1 MKRFFLFLI
10 FASLIAGLYAT
21 PSNKYQLVVRTTSGD
36 TAFVL
41 SQRPEI
47 SFTDKDVVV
56 SNTETTITIP
66 KTEFIE
72 FLFTP
77 SQYEINFYD
86 WDGTL
91 LQSSMVNYG
100 EWPTYYNSDPW
111 READAQYTY
120 TFTGWNPQLD
130 WVTSNQAYYAQYE
143 ATLNQ
148 YEINFYDWDGTLLQS
163 SMVNYGEWPNYEGP
177 ALWREADAQ
186 YTYTFTGWS
195 PQLDWVSGNQAYYA
209 QYESTLN
216 QYEINFYDWDGTLL
230 QSSMVNS
237 GEWPN
242 YEGPA
247 LWREA
252 DAQYTYT
259 FNGWSPQLDIVTSH
273 QSYYAQYTSTLN
285 LYEINFYNWDSTLLQ
300 SILYYYG
307 DWPTYYGSTPWREA
321 DAQYTYTFTGWNPQL
336 DWVTGNQSY
345 YAQYES
351 TLNQYEINF
360 YDWDGTLLQSN
371 MVNYGEWPMYY
382 NSDPW
387 RESDAQYTYTF
398 TGWSPQL
405 DWVTGQQSYYA
416 QYESTLNQYEIS
428 FYNWDGTLL
437 QSGWYYYGDYPYYI
451 SANPERYAD
460 AQYTY
465 TFSGWSPQLDIV
477 TGHQSYYAQYESTL
491 NQYEINFY
499 DWDGTLLQ
507 SNMVNY
513 GEWPMYYNSDPWREA
528 DAQYTYTFIGWSPE
542 LSMVTGHQSYYAQY
556 ESTLNQYEIT
566 FYDWDG
572 TLLQSTMVN
581 YGEWPTYYNSDP
593 WREADAQYTYSF
605 SGWSPQLDWVSGN
618 QSYYA
623 QYESTLNQYQITFYD
638 WNGIVLQ
645 SELVNY
651 GEMPTYTGVTPT
663 READTQ
669 YTYTF
674 TGWSPELSVVT
685 GNQSYTAQYEA
696 TLNQYEVTFY
706 NWNGEVLQSTMVDF
720 GAMPEYFGVTPT
732 KPEDDQYVYTFS
744 GWEPEITIVVAYA
757 EYTAQY
763 DATDKV
769 TTVIENTQSDEV
781 KTYKILRNN
790 KIFIIRGDKV
800 YSILGHVIE
809 DWMPLGL

>member
-1 MKRFFLFLI
+1 MKRLFVLLI
-10 FASLIAGLYAT
+10 SICLVACLFAA
-21 PSNKYQLVVRTTSGD
+21 PSKKYKLVVKTTDSEYSY
-36 TAFVL
+36 AL
-41 SQRPEI
+41 YKQPEI
-47 SFTDKDVVV
+47 SFTNTDMVIKMDQEDVRFAKSDIV
-56 SNTETTITIP
+56 
-66 KTEFIE
+66 E
-72 FLFTP
+72 FLFDYNQYKVTFLDWDGDTLQSSMVTYGEYPSYNGATP
-77 SQYEINFYD
+77 ERESDNRYTYTFSDWSPELDIVTEDVTYIAQYQEIVRYEVAFYNWDGTLLQSNWYDYGEYPSYTGETPIREADTRYTYTFSGWNPQLDWVTGNQAYYAQYHAELNQYEITFYD

-91 LQSSMVNYG
+91 LQSTMVNYGEYPSYESAIPTREADAQYTYTFIGWGDVSHVTGHASYYAQYHAELNQYEINFYNWDGTLLQSEWVNYG

-120 TFTGWNPQLD
+120 TFNGWSPQLD
-130 WVTSNQAYYAQYE
+130 WVTGHQSYYAQYE

-148 YEINFYDWDGTLLQS
+148 YEINFYDWNGTLLQS
-163 SMVNYGEWPNYEGP
+163 SMVNYGEWP
-177 ALWREADAQ
+177 
-186 YTYTFTGWS
+186 T
-195 PQLDWVSGNQAYYA
+195 
-209 QYESTLN
+209 
-216 QYEINFYDWDGTLL
+216 
-230 QSSMVNS
+230 
-237 GEWPN
+237 
-242 YEGPA
+242 
-247 LWREA
+247 
-252 DAQYTYT
+252 
-259 FNGWSPQLDIVTSH
+259 
-273 QSYYAQYTSTLN
+273 
-285 LYEINFYNWDSTLLQ
+285 
-300 SILYYYG
+300 
-307 DWPTYYGSTPWREA
+307 
-321 DAQYTYTFTGWNPQL
+321 
-336 DWVTGNQSY
+336 
-345 YAQYES
+345 
-351 TLNQYEINF
+351 
-360 YDWDGTLLQSN
+360 
-371 MVNYGEWPMYY
+371 YY
-382 NSDPW
+382 NSEPT
-387 RESDAQYTYTF
+387 RE
-398 TGWSPQL
+398 
-405 DWVTGQQSYYA
+405 
-416 QYESTLNQYEIS
+416 
-428 FYNWDGTLL
+428 
-437 QSGWYYYGDYPYYI
+437 
-451 SANPERYAD
+451 AD

-507 SNMVNY
+507 SNMVDY

-528 DAQYTYTFIGWSPE
+528 DAQYTYTFTGWSPQ
-542 LSMVTGHQSYYAQY
+542 LDIVTGHQSYYAQY
-556 ESTLNQYEIT
+556 ESTINQYEIT

-674 TGWSPELSVVT
+674 TGWSPELSMVT
-685 GNQSYTAQYEA
+685 GHLSYYAQYES

-706 NWNGEVLQSTMVDF
+706 NWNGEVLQSTMVDY

-769 TTVIENTQSDEV
+769 TTAIQNTQSDEV